1 LFRTKFKQYECCTCA
16 SQFKRKLSNDH
27 LTDISLQLSP
37 FDKRYGFQLLN
48 HDQRHVSF
56 TMSFKI
62 TSNAWA
68 FGYFIFSQ
76 ITLLDRAQYCSS
88 SDRSWK
94 LTLFLSFFFFF
105 FFFRGVST
113 SLPVPWVCIGD
124 MHRCD
129 ILEYSFTETSF
140 FPDNS
145 FCGISFPIYSVYAF
159 DDNSHRFAK
168 GKHALRY
175 LLRYK
180 SYWSITSSKL

>member
-1 LFRTKFKQYECCTCA
+1 LFRTKFKHYECCTCA

-48 HDQRHVSF
+48 HDQRRVSF

-76 ITLLDRAQYCSS
+76 IRSGTLLVFRP
-88 SDRSWK
+88 K
-94 LTLFLSFFFFF
+94 LEINPFPFIFFFF